1 MTLTYLHI
9 YIYVTLLHYGMTND
23 AAMRTKSHMFFL
35 DYYSSLID
43 KDIDI
48 DLVITVS
55 STGFMSSVV
64 QCVDV

>member
-1 MTLTYLHI
+1 M
-9 YIYVTLLHYGMTND
+9 TLLHYGMTND
-23 AAMRTKSHMFFL
+23 AAMRTKSPMFFL

-48 DLVITVS
+48 DLVISVS
-55 STGFMSSVV
+55 STGFTSSVV